1 MVFNINIYIN
11 YIMVINQSIINDS
24 LTELWKSLSLDEMQ
38 LCFFFF
44 FDEESIIKQTPNKN
58 KIWKPHLESHLPT
71 ILSDAP
77 RP

>member
-1 MVFNINIYIN
+1 
-11 YIMVINQSIINDS
+11 MVINQSIINDS

-38 LCFFFF
+38 LWFFM
-44 FDEESIIKQTPNKN
+44 DEESIIKQTPNKN